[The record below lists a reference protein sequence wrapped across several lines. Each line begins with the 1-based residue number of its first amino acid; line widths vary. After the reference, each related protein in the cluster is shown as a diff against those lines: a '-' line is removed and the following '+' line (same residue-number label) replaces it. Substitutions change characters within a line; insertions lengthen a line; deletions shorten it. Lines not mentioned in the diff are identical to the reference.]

1 MPDRPDSPDLRGIRP
16 ALLRPLPRVRTERF
30 VWQTPDWIWLV
41 IVAIS
46 CALFTPRHDISHLR
60 LAIGLFL
67 SVLSAASAYVAGYK
81 MHSRVA
87 GIASAVLVATSQNY
101 AALCVQHPV
110 SGAVAC
116 AAIIAVASY
125 SVGWMIV
132 TYIAA
137 CIAFTLG
144 FNGALIGL
152 VIAAVPALQKREHA
166 LAGLIGYL
174 SFAVLWSFATHSVHL
189 PHGLR
194 PWATWRDAAPLGGL
208 AAFVG
213 WFFVPFYAE
222 ATLKGAW
229 DRWLL
234 GLALVGC
241 LVLILFT
248 STSAIAPQLYDA
260 YPIAMLVV
268 GVALARLIPLISG
281 DYPAPWKSVYF
292 SRCRGRR
299 DDTAQVRAW
308 SRRRRVSH
316 PQSTDLSRSSYKGT
330 GIA

>member
-1 MPDRPDSPDLRGIRP
+1 M
-16 ALLRPLPRVRTERF
+16 ERF
-30 VWQTPDWIWLV
+30 VWQWPDTAWLF
-41 IVAIS
+41 VAAMS
-46 CALFTPRHDISHLR
+46 CGLFTPRHDVSHLR
-60 LAIGLFL
+60 LAIGLSL
-67 SVLSAASAYVAGYK
+67 SILSAASAYVAGYK

-87 GIASAVLVATSQNY
+87 GIAAAVLVATSQNY

-116 AAIIAVASY
+116 AAILAVASY

-132 TYIAA
+132 TYFAA

-166 LAGLIGYL
+166 SAGLIGYL
-174 SFAVLWSFATHSVHL
+174 SFGVLWSFATHSAHL

-260 YPIAMLVV
+260 YPIAMLTV

-281 DYPAPWKSVYF
+281 DYPAPWKRYISAVVAVAATVLLKF
-292 SRCRGRR
+292 ALEPAPIVSRPTPHAQTQSIHKETGFRR
-299 DDTAQVRAW
+299 F
-308 SRRRRVSH
+308 
-316 PQSTDLSRSSYKGT
+316 TDSLS
-330 GIA
+330 